1 AASQAEGLHDFGDGA
16 FLEPLSRLLDS
27 IHGEARLHPV
37 GRLIT
42 KGRIVAAL
50 RTRLRAE
57 ALIARHPEILSMPIE
72 APIVIAGLQRTGTT
86 MLHRLLAQD
95 PGLRALASWE
105 ALEPVA
111 ALDARNPDGARVR
124 NARIAEQG
132 LRYMAPEFFAIH
144 PTEALAPEEEVML
157 LDLSFLSTVPEATLH
172 VPSFARWLEE
182 QDQRPAYEYLRRMLQ

>member
-1 AASQAEGLHDFGDGA
+1 
-16 FLEPLSRLLDS
+16 
-27 IHGEARLHPV
+27 
-37 GRLIT
+37 
-42 KGRIVAAL
+42 
-50 RTRLRAE
+50 
-57 ALIARHPEILSMPIE
+57 
-72 APIVIAGLQRTGTT
+72 
-86 MLHRLLAQD
+86 
-95 PGLRALASWE
+95 WE

-111 ALDARNPDGARVR
+111 AIDARNPDGARVR

-182 QDQRPAYEYLRRMLQ
+182 QDQRPAYEYLRRMLQVLSWQRGGAKRWVLKTPHHLEWLDSLLEVFPD